1 MSLLNIGTGTY
12 YGDGSYGSTLTG
24 TSGTGYTRATSST
37 NFRTMSNNIASGYSS
52 DIEIIQKYLKD
63 GKTDKAIEKYESLFE
78 DIKTTT
84 GNYRY
89 SLTDSEVESI
99 LKTSYENVTGTSL
112 TDSIEKN
119 TSGSFMTGFKQSIP
133 IFGLFCND
141 VSEAEAL
148 AKITGDEVSTKDRL
162 LEVAGW
168 ATGTALTFLLG
179 GGIFKL
185 ASSACSAALGCI
197 KGVGIASKVASV
209 FNFSSTTGKV
219 VSGLAKTGV
228 VLGTAATG
236 VTGFAKTTD
245 LVDELS

>member
-12 YGDGSYGSTLTG
+12 YGDATYGSNVTG
-24 TSGTGYTRATSST
+24 TSSTGYTRATSST

-78 DIKTTT
+78 DITTR
-84 GNYRY
+84 NYRY
-89 SLTDSEVESI
+89 SLTDSEVESM

-168 ATGTALTFLLG
+168 VTGTALTFLLG

-197 KGVGIASKVASV
+197 KGVGIASKVASA